1 MLTTPPVCLCDQVDP
16 KNEATWSSWIQMEED
31 LGRLEAANELRIRS
45 SEQQWE
51 FVIPATFS
59 TRSGGSSGADS
70 SSSGLL
76 QSLMGTLNSFFSLRG
91 SGTGSGSI
99 GSNGGSNGGR
109 GMAVGRQQLMAELL
123 PPDYRA
129 DLSLND
135 VMYEAAAL
143 EAGSSSSSGG
153 SSNGGTATTGT
164 DTAVS
169 TSGGRQDAAQQQ
181 QQAEWSADAGSSSS
195 RSFGAAGS
203 RVGGRSEQL
212 LDKQQRLDRA
222 AGLQRRPSRPPSSN
236 WK

>member
-1 MLTTPPVCLCDQVDP
+1 
-16 KNEATWSSWIQMEED
+16 MEED

-59 TRSGGSSGADS
+59 TRSGGANGADS

-91 SGTGSGSI
+91 SGTGSGSS
-99 GSNGGSNGGR
+99 GSNGGSSGSNGR
-109 GMAVGRQQLMAELL
+109 GLATGWQQLMAELL

-129 DLSLND
+129 DLSLSD

-143 EAGSSSSSGG
+143 EAGSSGSSSSG
-153 SSNGGTATTGT
+153 SNGGSATTGA
-164 DTAVS
+164 DAAGAAVAS
-169 TSGGRQDAAQQQ
+169 TSGGQQ
-181 QQAEWSADAGSSSS
+181 QQAEWSAEAGSNSSGGS
-195 RSFGAAGS
+195 GSFGAVDS

-222 AGLQRRPSRPPSSN
+222 AGLQRRPARPPSSN

>member
-1 MLTTPPVCLCDQVDP
+1 
-16 KNEATWSSWIQMEED
+16 MEED

-59 TRSGGSSGADS
+59 TRSGGANGADS

-91 SGTGSGSI
+91 SGTGSGSS
-99 GSNGGSNGGR
+99 GSNGR
-109 GMAVGRQQLMAELL
+109 GVVAGRQQLMAELL

-129 DLSLND
+129 DLSLSD

-143 EAGSSSSSGG
+143 EAGSSGSSS
-153 SSNGGTATTGT
+153 SSNGGSATTGA
-164 DTAVS
+164 DAAGAAAAS
-169 TSGGRQDAAQQQ
+169 TSGQQQ
-181 QQAEWSADAGSSSS
+181 QQAEWSAEAGSNSSGGS
-195 RSFGAAGS
+195 GSFGAVDS

-212 LDKQQRLDRA
+212 LGEQQRLGRA
-222 AGLQRRPSRPPSSN
+222 AGLQRRPARPPSSN